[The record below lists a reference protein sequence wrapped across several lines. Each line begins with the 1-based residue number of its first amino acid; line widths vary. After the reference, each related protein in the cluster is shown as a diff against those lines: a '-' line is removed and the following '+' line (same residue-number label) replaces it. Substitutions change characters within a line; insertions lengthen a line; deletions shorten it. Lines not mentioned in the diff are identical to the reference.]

1 MGGRGRGNDDDG
13 GVVVV
18 DGFVAILRQLGDLAQ
33 LAAEVFQGMH
43 DQVMALSTRR
53 RQLALRLNHL
63 DHAAPPAV
71 AAPQD
76 SSSSFFCHKDYYL
89 FVASNIDRVHW
100 RANLILKQ
108 GLVAGGNNSLP
119 TIIFDRIH
127 RCRGPPNLSLL
138 DKYDADG
145 EGACLK
151 RYTNPSFFTSH
162 SACSTKL
169 IHQRIHMAKQPPKL
183 LLETKP
189 TFQCSDSDNS
199 RPQKASQC
207 SDSMPEMD
215 ASHGFLS
222 MFRQLKYRQTN
233 GSPMPQMHNFQ
244 NETSSSELNISSNC
258 SPESSIKVTQD
269 IGASTTGTDSVSEER
284 NLELERT
291 SSFEAWLSP
300 NAHNIQHDQIA
311 EEMPHYS
318 CNNNNG
324 FVNHVTPNDA
334 IGATNNGN
342 CKDDSNTYKKAVRS
356 KYRGGMEFIAS
367 RVSSFP
373 RKLFRKKQD
382 PHPLSVADSFRNMT
396 SKILELKCNNI
407 RDNDSNG
414 MGSINR
420 EELLASENGEHP
432 SPDAPFRHVST
443 ERRYMHAT
451 RSSSEDVPALAE
463 VASDEKSKQEHSD
476 DASEASYDK
485 LLDEELHQSVVRQE
499 RNGSPVPQV
508 CSTTRFSQLEREGP
522 GKDMVPPLPPM
533 QWLSSIKVHSGSR
546 VASSPRLK
554 TLRPQSPAVPNHA
567 AGRSYSHPVRKQLE
581 TDNVQARGHFG
592 ILASHAEIAQTSA
605 SDIKSAADISI
616 RNGICRYGFP
626 GKDSEEINHQE
637 KDIIQPSEGEILK
650 TTEEVCEPTVQSD
663 ESPPEQH
670 SEIQPQREEIHQTGN
685 GDSDCN
691 NKNNLRATT
700 EEPIY
705 SNGPQIDVHNSLD
718 HPTDRESNTNVHVES
733 VFFSAVEQLTKMNPP
748 PVPRPKYSILQVGVQ
763 DRSTVRTAPGLIYPS
778 RRLSGEIRKLPEQIN
793 AKSCDLKPALERGSN
808 VTVDHRN
815 TKVATILQRVD
826 HIRQAHAENYDIDS
840 EVSWSDSD

>member
-1 MGGRGRGNDDDG
+1 MGGRGSDDDDDG
-13 GVVVV
+13 GVLV

-43 DQVMALSTRR
+43 DQVMAVSTRG
-53 RQLALRLNHL
+53 RQLTLRLNQL
-63 DHAAPPAV
+63 DHAA
-71 AAPQD
+71 AAAQD
-76 SSSSFFCHKDYYL
+76 SSSSSSFFCHKDYYL

-108 GLVAGGNNSLP
+108 GVVAGGNNSLP
-119 TIIFDRIH
+119 SIFFERID
-127 RCRGPPNLSLL
+127 RCRGPPKLSLL

-151 RYTNPSFFTSH
+151 RYTNPSFFTSY

-169 IHQRIHMAKQPPKL
+169 IHQRIQMAKQPPKL

-189 TFQCSDSDNS
+189 TFQSSDSDNS

-233 GSPMPQMHNFQ
+233 GSPRPQMHNFQ
-244 NETSSSELNISSNC
+244 NEASSSGLNISLNC
-258 SPESSIKVTQD
+258 SPESNIKVTQD
-269 IGASTTGTDSVSEER
+269 IAASTTGTDPFSEER
-284 NLELERT
+284 NLDLERT

-311 EEMPHYS
+311 EEMPHYT
-318 CNNNNG
+318 CNNG

-334 IGATNNGN
+334 IGATNNAN
-342 CKDDSNTYKKAVRS
+342 CKDDSNTYKKAVSKRS
-356 KYRGGMEFIAS
+356 RYKGGMEFIAS

-373 RKLFRKKQD
+373 RKLFAKKQD

-407 RDNDSNG
+407 RDNDSND

-420 EELLASENGEHP
+420 EELLAGENGEHS
-432 SPDAPFRHVST
+432 SPDALFHHVST

-451 RSSSEDVPALAE
+451 RASSEDVPALAE
-463 VASDEKSKQEHSD
+463 VASDEKAKQEHSD
-476 DASEASYDK
+476 DAREASYDK

-499 RNGSPVPQV
+499 RNGSSVPQV
-508 CSTTRFSQLEREGP
+508 CSTTRFSQQECEVP

-533 QWLSSIKVHSGSR
+533 QWLSSIKVHSGST

-554 TLRPQSPAVPNHA
+554 TLRPQSPAVLNQA
-567 AGRSYSHPVRKQLE
+567 GGRSYSHPVRKQLE

-592 ILASHAEIAQTSA
+592 ILASHTEMAQTSA
-605 SDIKSAADISI
+605 SDVKSAADISNT
-616 RNGICRYGFP
+616 NGICRYGFP
-626 GKDSEEINHQE
+626 GKDSEEIRHQE
-637 KDIIQPSEGEILK
+637 KDIVQPSEGEILK
-650 TTEEVCEPTVQSD
+650 TTEEICEPTVQSD

-691 NKNNLRATT
+691 NRRNLRAST
-700 EEPIY
+700 EVPTH
-705 SNGPQIDVHNSLD
+705 SSGPQIDVHNSLD

-748 PVPRPKYSILQVGVQ
+748 PVPRPKYSILQVGFQ

-778 RRLSGEIRKLPEQIN
+778 RRLSGEICKLPEQIN
-793 AKSCDLKPALERGSN
+793 AKVSYDLKPALERSSN
-808 VTVDHRN
+808 VTVDHSN

-826 HIRQAHAENYDIDS
+826 HIRQAHADNYDIDS

>member
-89 FVASNIDRVHW
+89 FVASNIGRVHW

-138 DKYDADG
+138 DK
-145 EGACLK
+145 
-151 RYTNPSFFTSH
+151 
-162 SACSTKL
+162 
-169 IHQRIHMAKQPPKL
+169 
-183 LLETKP
+183 
-189 TFQCSDSDNS
+189 
-199 RPQKASQC
+199 
-207 SDSMPEMD
+207 PEMD

-451 RSSSEDVPALAE
+451 RASSEDVPALAE
-463 VASDEKSKQEHSD
+463 VASDKKSKQEHSD

-605 SDIKSAADISI
+605 SDIKSAAVISI

-650 TTEEVCEPTVQSD
+650 TTEE
-663 ESPPEQH
+663 
-670 SEIQPQREEIHQTGN
+670 
-685 GDSDCN
+685 
-691 NKNNLRATT
+691 
-700 EEPIY
+700 
-705 SNGPQIDVHNSLD
+705 
-718 HPTDRESNTNVHVES
+718 
-733 VFFSAVEQLTKMNPP
+733 
-748 PVPRPKYSILQVGVQ
+748 
-763 DRSTVRTAPGLIYPS
+763 VRTAPGLIYPS